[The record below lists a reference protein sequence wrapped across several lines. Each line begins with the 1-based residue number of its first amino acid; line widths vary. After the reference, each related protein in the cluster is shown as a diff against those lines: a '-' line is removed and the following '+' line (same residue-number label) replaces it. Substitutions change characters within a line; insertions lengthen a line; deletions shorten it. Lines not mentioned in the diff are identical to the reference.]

1 MSHISIM
8 GILNATPDSFFEG
21 SRIVYQKAVDVAGKM
36 LEDGADMLDIGGQ
49 STRPGANLVSAGEE
63 ADRVLPVIESLVSAF
78 PKATISVDTFYSHVA
93 RLAVSKGASV
103 VNDISA
109 GEDDEAMLSFI
120 ADSKVTY
127 VAMHKQGNPQNMQ
140 KNPFYQ
146 NVTGDV
152 FGYFEKKQA
161 LFQSLGINNWIID
174 PGFGFGK
181 TVAHNFEL
189 LRNLG
194 EFKKLGNPLL
204 VGISRKSMIWKT
216 LQTSA
221 AGALNGTTALHMAA
235 LIHGADILRVHDVKE
250 AKECITLYKTM
261 YATQPDRF

>member
-1 MSHISIM
+1 MSRISIM

-36 LEDGADMLDIGGQ
+36 LENGADMLDIGGQ

-120 ADSKVTY
+120 AESKVTY
-127 VAMHKQGNPQNMQ
+127 VAMHKQGKPQNMQ
-140 KNPFYQ
+140 DNPVYQ
-146 NVTGDV
+146 NVTADV
-152 FGYFEKKQA
+152 LGYFEKKQD
-161 LFQSLGINNWIID
+161 LFQSMGIDNWIID

-181 TVAHNFEL
+181 TVSHNFEL
-189 LRNLG
+189 LGKLSKFKALG
-194 EFKKLGNPLL
+194 KPLL

-221 AGALNGTTALHMAA
+221 DEALNGTTALHMAA
-235 LIHGADILRVHDVKE
+235 LIQGADILRVHDVKE
-250 AKECITLYKTM
+250 ARECVNLFEALYGK
-261 YATQPDRF
+261 

>member
-1 MSHISIM
+1 MANLSIM

-21 SRIVYQKAVDVAGKM
+21 SRIVNQKAVDVAGRM
-36 LEDGADMLDIGGQ
+36 LEDGADILDIGGQ
-49 STRPGANLVSAGEE
+49 STRPGAKLVSAEE
-63 ADRVLPVIESLVSAF
+63 ETDRILPVIENIVRCFPSVVISA
-78 PKATISVDTFYSHVA
+78 DTFYGSVA
-93 RLAVSKGASV
+93 KRAVAAGAGMI
-103 VNDISA
+103 NDISA
-109 GEDDEAMLSFI
+109 GEDDPEMLPFI
-120 ADSKVTY
+120 AACKVPY
-127 VAMHKQGNPQNMQ
+127 VAMHKQGKPQNMQ
-140 KNPFYQ
+140 DNPVYQ
-146 NVTGDV
+146 NVTADILS
-152 FGYFEKKQA
+152 YFEKKQD

-181 TVAHNFEL
+181 TVAHNFEM

-261 YATQPDRF
+261 YATQSDRF